1 MAALAD
7 DLGDLIDANI
17 GEEART
23 AAMEDLVEVHRRLS
37 DIDPDRWLVEL
48 ADALTSLHEQ
58 IDGYEEPERVLNV
71 AEETV
76 RVLRRIDPAAGGRRT
91 WMYPWALDDL
101 AADLRGAGRHAQAL
115 AAVTESIEVR
125 VTAVRVDPRL
135 VSPTGN
141 PAMPMP
147 VPMPDVLTGMPGMV
161 TMATSMMKSKFSR
174 KKVAGIRE
182 LLDVARESGVRLIA
196 CQMTM
201 DVFEYDQKD
210 FIEGV
215 EFGGAAAFLSE
226 ARKGH
231 ITLFV

>member
-1 MAALAD
+1 MLQEATLSAED
-7 DLGDLIDANI
+7 VRKIVR
-17 GEEART
+17 EE
-23 AAMEDLVEVHRRLS
+23 
-37 DIDPDRWLVEL
+37 I
-48 ADALTSLHEQ
+48 
-58 IDGYEEPERVLNV
+58 ER
-71 AEETV
+71 AFKK
-76 RVLRRIDPAAGGRRT
+76 DPAAKKAAIIASKGT
-91 WMYPWALDDL
+91 LDWAYPPLIL
-101 AADLRGAGRHAQAL
+101 ATAAAAAGMSVSVFFTFYGL
-115 AAVTESIEVR
+115 SIIHKDFER
-125 VTAVRVDPRL
+125 KL
-135 VSPTGN
+135 KVSPTGN

-210 FIEGV
+210 FIDGV